1 MIDKLYSIYL
11 ISNSNIS
18 IALVLSNNY
27 KVTVFIVGKSNPH
40 DRFLHLGCH
49 PNTLHISTVHQ
60 KDLQGLIQDIHI
72 SLRKGFLAAFRMAA
86 TVSCLRV

>member
-27 KVTVFIVGKSNPH
+27 KVTVFIVGKFNPH
-40 DRFLHLGCH
+40 DRF
-49 PNTLHISTVHQ
+49 
-60 KDLQGLIQDIHI
+60 
-72 SLRKGFLAAFRMAA
+72 
-86 TVSCLRV
+86 